1 MAKAKA
7 GSKGDGSGKQ
17 RHIKARI
24 SYLYRAAGLLAELRE
39 NHKADEK
46 SEETAIKR
54 GDTADA
60 SSGILKGSDP
70 SSYPTSRHLS
80 SQLRSVSL
88 KSQVRLDGDIK
99 HHVCKRC
106 STLLLEGRT
115 SQTVIEND
123 SRDRRKP
130 WADVK
135 VVKCRF
141 CGVSKRFPV
150 GMSRQRNRIKRQ
162 SKDELKETV
171 AVDEPVGKRSGTRAS
186 SP

>member
-7 GSKGDGSGKQ
+7 GSKSDGSGKQ

-24 SYLYRAAGLLAELRE
+24 SYLYRAAGLLAELSK
-39 NHKADEK
+39 NNKADEK
-46 SEETAIKR
+46 SEEAAIKK
-54 GDTADA
+54 GDCADVP
-60 SSGILKGSDP
+60 SGPLKGSDP
-70 SSYPTSRHLS
+70 SSYPTSRHLT

-88 KSQVRLDGDIK
+88 KSQVRLDGEIK

-115 SQTVIEND
+115 SQTVIENH

-141 CGVSKRFPV
+141 CGVPKRFPV
-150 GMSRQRNRIKRQ
+150 GMSRQRNRSERQ
-162 SKDELKETV
+162 SRHGSKKTV
-171 AVDEPVGKRSGTRAS
+171 AVDRAAGKHGGTRAS

>member
-24 SYLYRAAGLLAELRE
+24 SYLYQAAGLLAELSE

-46 SEETAIKR
+46 SENAAIKKEES
-54 GDTADA
+54 ADV
-60 SSGILKGSDP
+60 SSAPLKGSDP
-70 SSYPTSRHLS
+70 SSYATSRHLT

-88 KSQVRLDGDIK
+88 KSQVRLEGEIK
-99 HHVCKRC
+99 HHVCKCC

-141 CGVSKRFPV
+141 CGVPKRFPV
-150 GMSRQRNRIKRQ
+150 GMSRQRTRSERQ
-162 SKDELKETV
+162 SRDESKGAV
-171 AVDEPVGKRSGTRAS
+171 AVDEAVGKHGSTRRS